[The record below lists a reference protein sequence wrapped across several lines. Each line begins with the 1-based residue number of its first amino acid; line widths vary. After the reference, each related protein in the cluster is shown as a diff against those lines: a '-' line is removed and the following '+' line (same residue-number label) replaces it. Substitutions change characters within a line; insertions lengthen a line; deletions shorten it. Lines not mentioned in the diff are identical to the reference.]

1 MVRRGREDQWSVGD
15 GRSRGKSAARQAT
28 TCRLLSATILSSRC
42 YFTSWLRQRQMAL
55 LADNCCLALQGI
67 LGQEFLG
74 VQPAWYLHGQKEY
87 W

>member
-1 MVRRGREDQWSVGD
+1 
-15 GRSRGKSAARQAT
+15 
-28 TCRLLSATILSSRC
+28 
-42 YFTSWLRQRQMAL
+42 MAL
-55 LADNCCLALQGI
+55 WADICCVALQGI